1 MIAKNC
7 GHSYE
12 EKLIKDWLTRDSSC
26 PICKAVLKVDD
37 LRPNFE
43 LKNIMGATLKVNMWY
58 RLEISYVLKNEF

>member
-43 LKNIMGATLKVNMWY
+43 LKNIMGATLKVNM
-58 RLEISYVLKNEF
+58 